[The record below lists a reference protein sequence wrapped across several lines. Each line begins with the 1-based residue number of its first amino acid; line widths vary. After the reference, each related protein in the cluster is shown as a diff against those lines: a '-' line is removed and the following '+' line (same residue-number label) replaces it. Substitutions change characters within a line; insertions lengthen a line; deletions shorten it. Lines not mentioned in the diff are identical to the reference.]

1 MSVCVHVPG
10 RQGAAVTAATTRARA
25 AARRGGGGPVGMPGG
40 GRRALAL
47 AGAGAV
53 EALVAMGYS
62 PQLAEQAPAATFCAV
77 E

>member
-1 MSVCVHVPG
+1 MSAG
-10 RQGAAVTAATTRARA
+10 R
-25 AARRGGGGPVGMPGG
+25 
-40 GRRALAL
+40 RRALAL